1 MADLS
6 ETLDA
11 LERKLRDLES
21 ELGAPSLGAPPPP
34 PPGAPVAPRPAGPP
48 PAAGLEDLARQI
60 DDLSRFRDQLQRIGR
75 ELEDEYARVM
85 ARLGAAEAPAPAAPP
100 TPATPAPPRDA
111 EGTVVLEAGPFA
123 DLAALG
129 AAEDALRRA
138 PGVEAV
144 DVTGVEGRRAVLE
157 LRLERAAALG
167 DLVAAALVG
176 ATIRPASAPGRFTV
190 ELAEPR

>member
-21 ELGAPSLGAPPPP
+21 ELGAPSLP
-34 PPGAPVAPRPAGPP
+34 PPGAAPAASPPAGPP

-85 ARLGAAEAPAPAAPP
+85 ARLGAAEAPAPATPP
-100 TPATPAPPRDA
+100 RPPEVPAPPDV

-157 LRLERAAALG
+157 LRLGRPAAIG
-167 DLVAAALVG
+167 ELVAATLGG
-176 ATIRPASAPGRFTV
+176 ATVRPGTAPGRFTV
-190 ELAEPR
+190 ELAKPR

>member
-21 ELGAPSLGAPPPP
+21 ELGAPSLP
-34 PPGAPVAPRPAGPP
+34 PPGAAPAASPPAGPP
-48 PAAGLEDLARQI
+48 PASGLEDLARQI

-100 TPATPAPPRDA
+100 APAPAPASHPDA

-138 PGVEAV
+138 
-144 DVTGVEGRRAVLE
+144 
-157 LRLERAAALG
+157 
-167 DLVAAALVG
+167 
-176 ATIRPASAPGRFTV
+176 
-190 ELAEPR
+190 